1 MSDPELA
8 ERWSSVS
15 ERVADAARSAG
26 RDPGEITTIV
36 VTKFHPVRLV
46 RDLLDL
52 GVVDFG
58 ENRHQEAQ
66 EKAAELTGT
75 PARWH
80 FIGQLQSKKAR
91 QARRYASS
99 VHSVDRLA
107 LVPLLDAGED
117 PLDVFLQ
124 VNLTDDPERGGAVP
138 DDVEPLAGALSA
150 APHLV
155 LKGVMAVAPLGEDPR
170 SAFARLRGLSER
182 VRAVDPSATAV
193 SAGMSNDFAEA
204 IAEGATHLRIGSA
217 ITGNRP
223 ART

>member
-1 MSDPELA
+1 MTDPELA
-8 ERWSSVS
+8 ARWSSVS

-36 VTKFHPVRLV
+36 VTKFHPVALI
-46 RDLLDL
+46 RDLLEL

-66 EKAAELTGT
+66 EKAAELAGT

-91 QARRYASS
+91 HARRYASS

-107 LVPLLDAGED
+107 LVPLLDAGDD

-124 VNLTDDPERGGAVP
+124 INLTDDPDRGGAAP
-138 DDVEPLAGALSA
+138 DDVEHLAEALASA
-150 APHLV
+150 ANLR
-155 LKGVMAVAPLGEDPR
+155 LRGVMAVAPLGEEPR
-170 SAFARLRGLSER
+170 PAFARLRALSER
-182 VRAVDPSATAV
+182 VRAIDPSASAV
-193 SAGMSNDFAEA
+193 SAGMSHDFAEA

-223 ART
+223 ARP